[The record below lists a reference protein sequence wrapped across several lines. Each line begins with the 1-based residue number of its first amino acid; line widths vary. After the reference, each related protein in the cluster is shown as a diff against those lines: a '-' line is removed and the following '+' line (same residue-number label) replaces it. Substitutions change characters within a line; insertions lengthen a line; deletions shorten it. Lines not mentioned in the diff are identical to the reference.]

1 MTEAALALSEQ
12 KAQDLGELLTT
23 AEQERQS
30 LSQRQEKERKLE
42 QQVGAGLYG
51 LVGGQKYLATAQL
64 EASVALPLALLTQEA
79 ADRESKLLRDL
90 SAANERNLLLRSQV

>member
-42 QQVGAGLYG
+42 QQVGAGLCG
-51 LVGGQKYLATAQL
+51 RKYLATAQL
-64 EASVALPLALLTQEA
+64 EASEALPLSLRKLQVGNLSSSGTCLPPMRRTCCLEA
-79 ADRESKLLRDL
+79 RYEG
-90 SAANERNLLLRSQV
+90 VWV